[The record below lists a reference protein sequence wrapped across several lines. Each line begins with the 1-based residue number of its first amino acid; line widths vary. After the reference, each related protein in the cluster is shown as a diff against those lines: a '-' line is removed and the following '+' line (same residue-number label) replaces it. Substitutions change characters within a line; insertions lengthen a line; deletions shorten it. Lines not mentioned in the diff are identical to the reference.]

1 MKERPI
7 IFNAHS
13 VQAILAGE
21 KTQTRRVV
29 KPQPAG
35 NDFGKAFGYPPGSY
49 TDNSGDLWPCPYG
62 ATGDRL
68 WVREAWLPDP
78 PIDGSWD
85 DSLFNDGSGKLNY
98 DAIPE
103 RFRSPDYCLYKT
115 DWKGE
120 EISWRSPMFM
130 PRWASRINLLVTA
143 VRVER
148 LQDITEADAIAEGV
162 QAPVTGSSEWGEPAE
177 AVYEFMR
184 LWDAMHAK
192 RGYSWESNPYV
203 WAVTFER
210 VDTD

>member
-62 ATGDRL
+62 APGDRL
-68 WVREAWLPDP
+68 WVREAWADLRGMGFGYNVEYKANGLTA
-78 PIDGSWD
+78 DGNE
-85 DSLFNDGSGKLNY
+85 DSDVKRIREDYGVRY
-98 DAIPE
+98 
-103 RFRSPDYCLYKT
+103 RSP
-115 DWKGE
+115 
-120 EISWRSPMFM
+120 IFM

>member
-68 WVREAWLPDP
+68 WVRERWAVKPLYDLKKPSRIPHNAQVYYQADVDLTPWER
-78 PIDGSWD
+78 
-85 DSLFNDGSGKLNY
+85 GKWRP
-98 DAIPE
+98 AI
-103 RFRSPDYCLYKT
+103 
-115 DWKGE
+115 
-120 EISWRSPMFM
+120 FM
-130 PRWASRINLLVTA
+130 PRWASRITLAVTA
-143 VRVER
+143 VQVER
-148 LQDITEADAIAEGV
+148 LQDITDSDAIAEGV
-162 QAPVTGSSEWGEPAE
+162 QAQAGPGE
-177 AVYEFMR
+177 VVCEFAR
-184 LWDAMHAK
+184 LWDAVSGHK
-192 RGYSWESNPYV
+192 HPWDSNPYV